1 MAQRVSLRRD
11 RGNPGTPADE
21 QELPEARHGQQA
33 AAHWPADAST
43 RRADRVNSMD
53 PLDRLR
59 SAGKRVTDPMEAL
72 AQQVAERVVGLVATA
87 LDVNALVARV
97 DVNALLSRID
107 MNALLQRVDLNALL
121 SRLDLDEVMR
131 HVDIDAVVD
140 RVDVNEIAGR
150 IDMDALVEE
159 TDLGAVIAK
168 SSGGFAS
175 EALDAA
181 RSQAV
186 GLDQS
191 LDRWA
196 GRLLRRR
203 HPGPAG
209 PSAPSGPGGS

>member
-1 MAQRVSLRRD
+1 M
-11 RGNPGTPADE
+11 
-21 QELPEARHGQQA
+21 
-33 AAHWPADAST
+33 
-43 RRADRVNSMD
+43 NSID
-53 PLDRLR
+53 PLARLR
-59 SAGKRVTDPMEAL
+59 SAGRRVTDPMETL
-72 AQQVAERVVGLVATA
+72 AQQVAERVVGLVATV

-97 DVNALLSRID
+97 DVNALLG
-107 MNALLQRVDLNALL
+107 RVDMNALL
-121 SRLDLDEVMR
+121 SRLDLDEVLR

-140 RVDVNEIAGR
+140 RVDVNEIAAR

-191 LDRWA
+191 IDRWA
-196 GRLLRRR
+196 GRLLQHR
-203 HPGPAG
+203 HPGPGG
-209 PSAPSGPGGS
+209 PSAPSGPVAS

>member
-1 MAQRVSLRRD
+1 MRGRTDRVS
-11 RGNPGTPADE
+11 
-21 QELPEARHGQQA
+21 
-33 AAHWPADAST
+33 SI
-43 RRADRVNSMD
+43 D
-53 PLDRLR
+53 PLGRLR

-72 AQQVAERVVGLVATA
+72 AQQVAERAVGLVATA
-87 LDVNALVARV
+87 LDVNALVARI
-97 DVNALLSRID
+97 DVNALLGRID
-107 MNALLQRVDLNALL
+107 VNELLQRVDVNALL
-121 SRLDLDEVMR
+121 SRLDLDEVIR
-131 HVDIDAVVD
+131 HVDIDAVVA

-191 LDRWA
+191 IDRWA

-203 HPGPAG
+203 HPVPAG
-209 PSAPSGPGGS
+209 PPAPSGSVAS

>member
-1 MAQRVSLRRD
+1 MSW
-11 RGNPGTPADE
+11 T
-21 QELPEARHGQQA
+21 
-33 AAHWPADAST
+33 
-43 RRADRVNSMD
+43 D
-53 PLDRLR
+53 PLGRLR
-59 SAGKRVTDPMEAL
+59 TAGKRVTDPMEAL

-87 LDVNALVARV
+87 LDVNALVARI

-107 MNALLQRVDLNALL
+107 MNALLQRIDMNALL

-186 GLDQS
+186 GLDQFI
-191 LDRWA
+191 DRWMQRA
-196 GRLLRRR
+196 LRRK
-203 HPGPAG
+203 HPA
-209 PSAPSGPGGS
+209 PSAPPALRSGRVG